1 MTLIRLITTDLDDT
15 LLDAHSD
22 VTARTVSA
30 VRRAMDAGALFSL
43 SSGRM
48 PEAMLP
54 LAEKLNVNAP
64 MILYNGALIYDHRTG
79 RTLFSNAIPA
89 ETALAVVRMLE
100 QMGLYVQAYPGK
112 GYYCERRCAFT
123 EGYER
128 SIRVPATELGVPVSQ
143 WMQGDMVKLLAIA
156 PPEELADAARGV
168 PDRQFHEIP
177 PALLRNCGAGNRQ
190 GRRPSKAGRNDGR
203 GRRRDHGLRRWTER
217 RVHAGCGGRR
227 RGHGERRGGLQ
238 TRRKAHR
245 PAQHRGRRGA
255 GDRGAAGRRA
265 DRRGCKWLR
274 RAISSASWD

>member
-1 MTLIRLITTDLDDT
+1 MTLIRLIATDLDDT

-156 PPEELADAARGV
+156 PPEELDRALPTLRAAFPTVNFMKSRPHYCEIVARGIDKGV
-168 PDRQFHEIP
+168 ALRKLGEMTGVAVDEIMAFGDGQNDVSMLAAAGIGVAMENAVEDCRRAAKRIAP
-177 PALLRNCGAGNRQ
+177 RNTEDGVAQVIEELLAAGQ
-190 GRRPSKAGRNDGR
+190 IG
-203 GRRRDHGLRRWTER
+203 
-217 RVHAGCGGRR
+217 
-227 RGHGERRGGLQ
+227 
-238 TRRKAHR
+238 
-245 PAQHRGRRGA
+245 
-255 GDRGAAGRRA
+255 GAANG
-265 DRRGCKWLR
+265 
-274 RAISSASWD
+274 